1 MGGKEWS
8 MKKLDYSRA
17 RGWEKNEK
25 KSVAWYVSY
34 IIFMMTVLYLSYSCV
49 YDAPNK
55 TLIGCIFLFIFSDL
69 EKDLEKYYGGLSG
82 LVRIP
87 LLAVKH
93 GGRIIGAGLFISSF
107 LLIMLS

>member
-1 MGGKEWS
+1 MSKER
-8 MKKLDYSRA
+8 LNYSRSK
-17 RGWEKNEK
+17 GWEKREQ
-25 KSVAWYVSY
+25 KSCGWYISY

-49 YDAPNK
+49 QEAPNK
-55 TLIGCIFLFIFSDL
+55 TIIGCVFLFIFSDL
-69 EKDLEKYYGGLSG
+69 EKDLEKYYGGITG

-87 LLAVKH
+87 LLAVKY